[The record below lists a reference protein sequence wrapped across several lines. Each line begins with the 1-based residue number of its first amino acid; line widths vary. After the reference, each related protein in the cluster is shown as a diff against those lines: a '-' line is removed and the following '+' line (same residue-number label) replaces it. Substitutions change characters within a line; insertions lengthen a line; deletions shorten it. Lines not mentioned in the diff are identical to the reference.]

1 MKHMIKTIQLLLIG
15 NLFINFSVGQTV
27 HNEDFKINK
36 IISTSIVK
44 KTEGGE
50 KQIIVADISALKLFE
65 NLSCELTVSSTNLK
79 TSFSWG
85 PLDKENKQFFLEIP
99 VVNKTTNY
107 KYLIKTGNTK
117 IADGELVCSP
127 PRIWK
132 IYDIQV
138 SHHDMGYADYYH
150 FMRRD
155 VREYGIEMALDFC
168 RKTDHLD
175 DNCKFRWTIET
186 SEPLSRFISSQP
198 PAVTKELTARIKQ
211 GRIELG
217 ALHNSV
223 STEHLGYEL
232 MSRLFYTPNRHIRD
246 LLHIAPAQTALDDD
260 VVGFSR
266 TLPLFLKEAGI
277 PYFFSGYNSTMD
289 EFYPASAEPVFYWK
303 ANDGDEKNKPL
314 VRSFPYYSPEKFNKY
329 DVKEISSLLHKYEA
343 DQKYYFNSIM
353 AEESYDFSVPQ
364 FNNIEGIINWNKE
377 FSNPVL
383 VSGTFSMYFNDMNSQ
398 LDKSKIKEYDKDCP
412 NAWTDEDGADAKLM
426 AEAHRLNYDLPAV
439 EKLSTIAYAM
449 GGKGYPWEDIWQS
462 YHKLLMYHE
471 HTNAAFSEEELLTS
485 LPYLK
490 NKKAGGAN
498 YYECENVMHKQLVK
512 EAEEFC
518 VSAKSNAVEKLKGLI
533 TTSNERTVVVYNP
546 LSYTRTDV
554 VVFENSFTVGFKII
568 DNETLK
574 ETPFQIMPDGKIS
587 FIASDIPSVGYKTY
601 GITSKENNSISEDS
615 KISSNSKLENSFYRI
630 AVDTKTGAIS
640 SIFDKIRNVELVDQ
654 NASYKFNEYLY
665 QRVEEGGNLVSHH
678 PEMVSLSSF
687 EGNTAS
693 GITTKVKATG
703 CEWIEQT
710 VTLYNDINRIDF
722 RINLDKSDSKRKFR
736 QATQTNKEAVF
747 YSLPFNI
754 PNGVINHELA
764 GGVVEPM
771 ANQYDS
777 SITNYFTV
785 QHFSD
790 ISNEKYGITFS
801 TIDAPI
807 LEYGFPR
814 SAQWQSGSDCERN
827 IRKPENSHIYIY
839 LMNNM
844 FFTNIPYSQPGEK
857 TFNWSVRSHDSDWK
871 KGKAYNF
878 GWETSHPL
886 EAFIINEKQSGP
898 LPEIKNCFMSIDK
911 DNVIC
916 STIKPAEA
924 NGNGFIL
931 RFFELTGQKTEA
943 KIKLNFIGN
952 IDKAIETNLI
962 EDDKQVAL
970 KKLNNNEIILPI
982 SGFGIKTIR
991 VLVSNT
997 KLIPPTG
1004 LTASAISDR
1013 EIKLKWEAVND
1024 GKISHYNIYRSTNAG
1039 FKAEL
1044 INKVAS
1050 VPTSEYLDKPKLN
1063 YGGWLDNIIEP
1074 GTNYFYIIC
1083 AVDKSNNESSA
1094 GKEISVKTLNA
1105 DENNSLPLKV
1115 ERLHVTNVSPVTD
1128 FNYLCLLFYTNCESD
1143 ISKYRV
1149 YRSTE
1154 PNFIPDKSN
1163 LLEEIDAYKKFT
1175 HLSPH
1180 EYVTIDRELKDYS
1193 MIIYPDESV
1202 ELNKK
1207 YYYKVQAMDKAG
1219 QGGPFSNEAHGSTA
1233 LRNIRF
1239 IGSFY
1244 FFDEATV
1251 ELQPVLTDGS
1261 EIRYTM
1267 DNSAPTAN
1275 SKLYTGPFKINS
1287 PGKIKAAVFY
1297 PGTATPVMTEEA
1309 SYFKTKYPAPKYKTP
1324 FSENWQGS
1332 GPLTLVNSIKG
1343 KMYNDGCF
1351 QGIEFGDLD
1360 VVMDLKEIKDV
1371 SSIST
1376 GFTQE
1381 LGAWVFLPSYVECFI
1396 SEDGVKFETAGKIIT
1411 KETDLHQRGTVVK
1424 EYAINFDTKKAR
1436 YVRVFAKSLGKCPE
1450 WHVGFEYNGTAW
1462 IFADE
1467 ITVK

>member
-1 MKHMIKTIQLLLIG
+1 MRTLQLLLTGI
-15 NLFINFSVGQTV
+15 IFSGLAFGQIPQ
-27 HNEDFKINK
+27 NADFKITK
-36 IISTSIVK
+36 FISTSIVK
-44 KTEGGE
+44 KTKEGE
-50 KQIIVADISALKLFE
+50 KQIIVADISTSKLLE
-65 NLSCELTVSSTNLK
+65 NVSCELTASSISSK
-79 TSFSWG
+79 SSYSWG
-85 PLDKENKQFFLEIP
+85 HLDKGKKQFILEIP
-99 VVNKTTNY
+99 VVGKSTNF
-107 KYLIKTGNTK
+107 KYQIKSGNSK
-117 IADGELVCSP
+117 IAEGELVCNP
-127 PRIWK
+127 PRKWK

-138 SHHDMGYADYYH
+138 SHHDLGYADYYH

-168 RKTDHLD
+168 RKTDNLD
-175 DNCKFRWTIET
+175 DNCKFRWTVET
-186 SEPLSRFISSQP
+186 SEPMTRFISSQT
-198 PAVTKELTARIKQ
+198 PAVTKELSERIKQ

-223 STEHLGYEL
+223 YTEQMSYEL
-232 MSRLFYTPNRHIRD
+232 MSRLFYTPNRYIRD
-246 LLHIAPAQTALDDD
+246 LLHIEPAQTALNDD

-277 PYFFSGYNSTMD
+277 PYFFNGYNFTMD

-303 ANDGDEKNKPL
+303 ANDGDEINKPL
-314 VRSFPYYSPEKFNKY
+314 VRCFPYYSPEKLYKY
-329 DVKEISSLLHKYEA
+329 DVKEISSLLQKYEA

-364 FNNIEGIINWNKE
+364 FDNIEGIIKWNNE

-383 VSGTFSMYFNDMNSQ
+383 VSGTFSMYFNDINAQ

-412 NAWTDEDGADAKLM
+412 NAWTDQDAADAKLL
-426 AEAHRLNYDLPAV
+426 AEAHRLNYELPAA
-439 EKLSTIAYAM
+439 EKLSTIAYAL

-471 HTNAAFSEEELLTS
+471 HTDGAFSEEELLTS

-518 VSAKSNAVEKLKGLI
+518 LSAKNNAVEKLKGLI
-533 TTSNERTVVVYNP
+533 TTGNEITVVVYNP
-546 LSYTRTDV
+546 LSYARTDV
-554 VVFENSFTVGFKII
+554 VLFQYSFNGGFKII
-568 DNETLK
+568 DNETS
-574 ETPFQIMPDGKIS
+574 EEVSYQIMPDGKIA
-587 FIASDIPSVGYKTY
+587 FTAADIPSNGYKTY
-601 GITSKENNSISEDS
+601 GVALTGNNSFSEKS
-615 KISSNSKLENSFYRI
+615 KISTNSILENSFYRI

-640 SIFDKIRNVELVDQ
+640 SIFDKKRSIELVDQ
-654 NASYKFNEYLY
+654 NAKYKLNEYLY

-678 PEMVSLSSF
+678 PEMLTLSSI
-687 EGNTAS
+687 EGNTTS
-693 GITTKVKATG
+693 GITTKVNATG

-710 VTLYNDINRIDF
+710 VILYNDLNRIDF
-722 RINLDKSDSKRKFR
+722 VINLDKSDSKRKFR
-736 QATQTNKEAVF
+736 QASQTNKEAVF
-747 YSLPFNI
+747 FSLPFDI
-754 PNGVINHELA
+754 PNPVINHELA

-771 ANQYDS
+771 ANQFDS
-777 SITNYFTV
+777 SITNYYTV

-790 ISNEKYGITFS
+790 ISNEKYGITLS
-801 TIDAPI
+801 TLDAPI

-814 SAQWQSGSDCERN
+814 PALWQSGNDCERN

-857 TFNWSVRSHDSDWK
+857 TFKWSIRSHDGDWK

-886 EAFIINEKQSGP
+886 EAFIINEKQTGP
-898 LPEIKNCFMSIDK
+898 LPEIKNSFMSIDK

-931 RFFELTGQKTEA
+931 RFFELTGQNSEA
-943 KIKLNFIGN
+943 KIKLNFIEN

-962 EDDKQVAL
+962 EDDKQVVL
-970 KKLNNNEIILPI
+970 KIQNNNEIILPI

-991 VLVSNT
+991 VIISDN
-997 KLIPPTG
+997 KLMPPSG
-1004 LTASAISDR
+1004 LSATALSDR
-1013 EIKLKWEAVND
+1013 EIKLKWDTVND
-1024 GKISHYNIYRSTNAG
+1024 NKISHYNVYRSTNAD
-1039 FKAEL
+1039 FEPEL

-1050 VPTSEYLDKPKLN
+1050 VPTSKYLDKPKLN
-1063 YGGWLDNIIEP
+1063 YGGWLDNKIEP
-1074 GTNYFYIIC
+1074 NTIYFYKIC
-1083 AVDKSNNESSA
+1083 TVDKNNNESIA
-1094 GKEISVKTLNA
+1094 GKEISVRTFNVN
-1105 DENNSLPLKV
+1105 EINSLPLKV

-1163 LLEEIDAYKKFT
+1163 LIEEIDAHKKFT
-1175 HLSPH
+1175 HLTPH
-1180 EYVTIDRELKDYS
+1180 WYAEVDRELKDYS

-1202 ELNKK
+1202 QLNKK
-1207 YYYKVQAMDKAG
+1207 YYYKVQAIDEEG
-1219 QGGPFSNEAHGSTA
+1219 QAGPFSNEAEGSTS
-1233 LRNIRF
+1233 LRGIKF
-1239 IGSFY
+1239 VGDHY
-1244 FFDEATV
+1244 FFDEITV
-1251 ELQPVLTDGS
+1251 EIQPVSTDGS
-1261 EIRYTM
+1261 EIRYTL
-1267 DNSAPTAN
+1267 DNSLPTLN
-1275 SKLYTGPFKINS
+1275 SKLYKDPFSITNPAKI
-1287 PGKIKAAVFY
+1287 IAAVFY
-1297 PGTATPVMTEEA
+1297 PDNANPVMTEEA

-1324 FSENWQGS
+1324 FSENWPGS
-1332 GPLTLVNSIKG
+1332 GPLTLVNNIKG
-1343 KMYNDGCF
+1343 RMYNDGCF
-1351 QGIEFGDLD
+1351 QGIEFNDLD
-1360 VVMDLKEIKDV
+1360 VVMDLNEIKDV

-1376 GFTQE
+1376 GFTQD
-1381 LGAWVFLPSYVECFI
+1381 LGPWVFLPLYVEYLI
-1396 SEDGVKFETAGKIIT
+1396 SEDGVNFEAVGKVLT
-1411 KETDLHQRGTVVK
+1411 KETELEQRGTVLK
-1424 EYAINFDTKKAR
+1424 QYTINFDTKKTR
-1436 YVRVFAKSLGKCPE
+1436 YVKVFAKNMGKCPE
-1450 WHVGFEYNGTAW
+1450 WHVGFQYNGKAW